1 MGWDPTSA
9 ACGVPDFGSKKG
21 APLFLGLP
29 SWALQPARSRFGKG
43 SLRDP
48 PPLAIL
54 AQLHLIQG
62 DLRVAF
68 YLILSLGLHFI
79 LLYLYLIGFQN
90 RGWENL

>member
-48 PPLAIL
+48 PPLAIS